1 MYDLEQTLRD
11 VSQVVDGSDNSIT
24 LSAFTENYTT
34 ARELFHNQTDW
45 VRFHS
50 FDEFKSAI
58 TVLVYISLIYIYSK
72 NGSVEGIAE
81 NTGFVTDFTNAYSW
95 WNCIERKKPIFFDG
109 QPWDYDMSLIEVRQ
123 TLAAGQDWYE
133 IRLVVPE
140 LVNMDY
146 DKLVDINSK

>member
-1 MYDLEQTLRD
+1 MYDLEQTLKD
-11 VSQVVDGSDNSIT
+11 VSQVVDGSDSSIT
-24 LSAFTENYTT
+24 MDAFIENYTK
-34 ARELFHNQTDW
+34 ARELFHGQSDW

-50 FDEFKSAI
+50 FDEFKNAI
-58 TVLVYISLIYIYSK
+58 TVLVYISLIYVYSK
-72 NGSVEGIAE
+72 NGSVEGVAE

-95 WNCIERKKPIFFDG
+95 WNCIERKKPIMFDG
-109 QPWDYDMSLIEVRQ
+109 KPWDYDMSLIEVRQ

-133 IRLVVPE
+133 IKLIVPE